1 MNGSS
6 MSTSVSKWCMLLSLT
21 FGILLAMSGSHMCY
35 QQCLF
40 KNVVFY
46 DVGEKTEFEI
56 KWIRAMKRSPVLNR
70 VMKWSIVLNRVR
82 VWRSHWYTPTPP
94 LERALHPHELAVRR
108 QQSERN
114 LQLCLH
120 KSKESIISKKLSV
133 RRSN

>member
-6 MSTSVSKWCMLLSLT
+6 MSTSVSKLCMLLSLT
-21 FGILLAMSGSHMCY
+21 FGICWQWAVHTCY
-35 QQCLF
+35 QQFLF
-40 KNVVFY
+40 KNIVFH

-56 KWIRAMKRSPVLNR
+56 KWIRASKRSPVLNR

-82 VWRSHWYTPTPP
+82 VWRRHWYTPTPP
-94 LERALHPHELAVRR
+94 LERALHSHELAVKR

-120 KSKESIISKKLSV
+120 KSKEIIIFK
-133 RRSN
+133 NN

>member
-1 MNGSS
+1 MRLIRWMGHP
-6 MSTSVSKWCMLLSLT
+6 CLLKVMHAT
-21 FGILLAMSGSHMCY
+21 FLNIWYLLAMSGSHVCC

-40 KNVVFY
+40 KNIVFH

-56 KWIRAMKRSPVLNR
+56 KWIRASKRSPVFIR

-82 VWRSHWYTPTPP
+82 VWRRHWYTPTPP
-94 LERALHPHELAVRR
+94 LERALHSHELAVKR

-120 KSKESIISKKLSV
+120 KSKEIIIFK
-133 RRSN
+133 NN